1 MNKKHKPVDTATA
14 PIKTDGMPR
23 IRIITAAA
31 KHVICA
37 LAAVAA
43 DRVLWWK
50 HWKPN
55 APMLCPG
62 KV

>member
-37 LAAVAA
+37 LAAVAE

-50 HWKPN
+50 H
-55 APMLCPG
+55 
-62 KV
+62 